1 MQCSCEIQSWML
13 NGNWRTWI
21 ESSLQGY
28 LEMKN
33 KNMCYGSLLYSETF
47 KCWKGNWK
55 TNLKENLLINKQLR
69 DIFKRW
75 FTCSFIHVL
84 QVVACPQYL
93 FVNKKVKLNV
103 KWEQGL

>member
-1 MQCSCEIQSWML
+1 MGTEEH
-13 NGNWRTWI
+13 
-21 ESSLQGY
+21 ESSLHSKGIW
-28 LEMKN
+28 KWRTST
-33 KNMCYGSLLYSETF
+33 CVVVLYYIVNLSNVEREI
-47 KCWKGNWK
+47 KK